1 MKQLSIEEVIE
12 LRDRQGAQKLDLWD
26 PSDEQ
31 WDRYGGRRGG
41 EVVSLDAWPP
51 GQRPSR
57 ARRGDSDSSHA
68 AADRLERRGRAE
80 AQMRRVLAGVRAHPG
95 STSRELA
102 ALVEPPY
109 ELPCDEWYH
118 AIARRLPELR
128 RKGLV
133 ARSGDDRIPQTTSG
147 EALRW
152 WPA

>member
-1 MKQLSIEEVIE
+1 VKQLSIEEVIE

-26 PSDEQ
+26 PTDEQ

-51 GQRPSR
+51 AQRPPR
-57 ARRGDSDSSHA
+57 ARRNDSTSSHA

-80 AQMRRVLAGVRAHPG
+80 AQMRVVLDAVSAHPG
-95 STSRELA
+95 RSSRELA
-102 ALVEPPY
+102 ALSTPPY
-109 ELPCDEWYH
+109 EMSAAEWYH
-118 AIARRLPELR
+118 AVARRLPELR

-133 ARSGDDRIPQTTSG
+133 ARSGDDLMPEPTSG

-152 WPA
+152 WSR